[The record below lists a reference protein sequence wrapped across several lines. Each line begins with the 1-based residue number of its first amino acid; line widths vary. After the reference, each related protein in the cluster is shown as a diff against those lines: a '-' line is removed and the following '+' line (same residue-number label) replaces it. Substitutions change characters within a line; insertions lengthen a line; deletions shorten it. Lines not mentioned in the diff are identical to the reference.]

1 MLAYS
6 YLWNKERVSL
16 EVCVCDI
23 CSNYFHVSLILPGR
37 RVVSNMYN
45 KKKKNTG
52 LIDVA
57 FPLNSNVQVTYTVK
71 MNLKYVNLKRYY

>member
-1 MLAYS
+1 
-6 YLWNKERVSL
+6 
-16 EVCVCDI
+16 
-23 CSNYFHVSLILPGR
+23 
-37 RVVSNMYN
+37 MYN